1 MLRLFPRVRDHPWE
15 HLVAQLAP
23 MHALDVRSVR
33 AGVDR
38 GRATRVLPDVQGACA
53 LHAEVVSAIC
63 APLVDSRRAGGLK
76 CNCTELN
83 ISGGNSKKWE
93 KLGRCA
99 SSGAH
104 NLQVAYVVSATSKES
119 PRRGECATTVHP

>member
-53 LHAEVVSAIC
+53 LHAEVVSAMLC
-63 APLVDSRRAGGLK
+63 SAGRQ
-76 CNCTELN
+76 
-83 ISGGNSKKWE
+83 SK
-93 KLGRCA
+93 GR
-99 SSGAH
+99 G
-104 NLQVAYVVSATSKES
+104 SK
-119 PRRGECATTVHP
+119 VQLH